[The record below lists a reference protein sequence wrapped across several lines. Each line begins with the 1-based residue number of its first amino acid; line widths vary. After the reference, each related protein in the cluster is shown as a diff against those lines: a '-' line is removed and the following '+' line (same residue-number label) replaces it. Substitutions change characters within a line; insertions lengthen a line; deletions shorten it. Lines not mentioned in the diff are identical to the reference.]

1 MIACHC
7 HAVRDE
13 TILSAIV
20 DGADDVEAI
29 GAACAAGT
37 RCGGCHE
44 TLHHL
49 LDAAAAVEE
58 AFVAE
63 PVAGVRRVREAAIS

>member
-7 HAVRDE
+7 HAVRDDA
-13 TILSAIV
+13 ILAAIV
-20 DGADDVEAI
+20 DGAHDLPAI
-29 GAACAAGT
+29 GAACDAGT

-44 TLHHL
+44 TLRHL

-58 AFVAE
+58 VFVAE
-63 PVAGVRRVREAAIS
+63 PVAGVRRVREAAVG